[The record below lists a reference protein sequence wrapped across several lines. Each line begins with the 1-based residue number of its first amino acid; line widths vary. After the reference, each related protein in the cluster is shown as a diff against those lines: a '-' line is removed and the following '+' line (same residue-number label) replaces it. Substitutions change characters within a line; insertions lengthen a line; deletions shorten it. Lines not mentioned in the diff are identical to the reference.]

1 MFAPLLAVVAVGLVY
16 SDSIKDVL
24 MYYGLRIK
32 GDKVVHILT
41 SLAIPLTIYLV
52 GAAYTVV
59 AGIQLVNPAEYLV
72 KSGLLPLRP
81 TLTLFRLAYWLELY
95 STEYL

>member
-1 MFAPLLAVVAVGLVY
+1 MFAPLLAVVTVGLVY

-32 GDKVVHILT
+32 GVKVVHILT

-59 AGIQLVNPAEYLV
+59 AGIQLVNPA
-72 KSGLLPLRP
+72 S
-81 TLTLFRLAYWLELY
+81 TWLSLG
-95 STEYL
+95 SCR